1 MYKINQSIALSQT
14 DFSDVCMGI
23 IAMLDTTA
31 CGGGPVSRNQHTCDS
46 HSHDESLSNK
56 DIEYDIG
63 NIPGHGQ
70 SLRNIV
76 KYSYNKHAYNELMLT
91 STCIS
96 KVIFIPLN
104 FKKNIVH
111 LIDTTNNAYDEVKLS
126 VPGTGQHV
134 LLYIMFIF
142 NQILE
147 TYFNKLNKNYFQVI
161 DKHML
166 HEILNLYSKC
176 MYFHINNFICIPYV
190 YLG

>member
-23 IAMLDTTA
+23 IAMLDTTG

-56 DIEYDIG
+56 DIEYDIA
-63 NIPGHGQ
+63 NIPGRGQ

-91 STCIS
+91 STYIS

-134 LLYIMFIF
+134 LLYIMLIF

-147 TYFNKLNKNYFQVI
+147 TYFDKLNKNYFQVI

-166 HEILNLYSKC
+166 HEILYLYSKY
-176 MYFHINNFICIPYV
+176 MYFHRNNFICIPYV

>member
-104 FKKNIVH
+104 FIKI
-111 LIDTTNNAYDEVKLS
+111 
-126 VPGTGQHV
+126 
-134 LLYIMFIF
+134 LY
-142 NQILE
+142 
-147 TYFNKLNKNYFQVI
+147 TY
-161 DKHML
+161 
-166 HEILNLYSKC
+166 
-176 MYFHINNFICIPYV
+176 
-190 YLG
+190 

>member
-1 MYKINQSIALSQT
+1 MYKINQSIALSRT

-76 KYSYNKHAYNELMLT
+76 KYSYDKHAYNELMLT

-111 LIDTTNNAYDEVKLS
+111 IIIMLMMKSNYLSLVLVSMFYCILCSFLIR
-126 VPGTGQHV
+126 
-134 LLYIMFIF
+134 F
-142 NQILE
+142 
-147 TYFNKLNKNYFQVI
+147 
-161 DKHML
+161 
-166 HEILNLYSKC
+166 
-176 MYFHINNFICIPYV
+176 
-190 YLG
+190 

>member
-56 DIEYDIG
+56 DIEYDIA
-63 NIPGHGQ
+63 NIPGRGQ

-91 STCIS
+91 STYIS

-111 LIDTTNNAYDEVKLS
+111 LIDTTNNANDEVKLS

-166 HEILNLYSKC
+166 HEILYLYSKY
-176 MYFHINNFICIPYV
+176 MYFHRNNFICIPYV

>member
-1 MYKINQSIALSQT
+1 MYKINQSIALSRT

-147 TYFNKLNKNYFQVI
+147 TYFDKLNKNYFQVI
-161 DKHML
+161 DSICYMRSC
-166 HEILNLYSKC
+166 IYIQSAC
-176 MYFHINNFICIPYV
+176 IFI
-190 YLG
+190 

>member
-1 MYKINQSIALSQT
+1 MYKINQSIALSRT

-76 KYSYNKHAYNELMLT
+76 KYSYNKHAYRYNELMLT

-161 DKHML
+161 DSICYMRSC
-166 HEILNLYSKC
+166 IYIQSAC
-176 MYFHINNFICIPYV
+176 IFI
-190 YLG
+190 